1 MVPRRP
7 AGDTA
12 APAGSGSSA
21 DGPAPGGPSAT
32 LGEAGGSVGSGAKS
46 ASVPGIPGAGP
57 GDVTGTGAAPA
68 GGPIRPDASAGSPT
82 AAPPAWDAVPAGRP
96 SAEAAAPGA
105 APPATPIYVSARVR
119 NGIVLAVAAAAA
131 ALAWVAPGVLVVL
144 LLSTLLAV
152 LLAVP
157 VRALQRSV
165 PALPR
170 GLAVLAALALVLLLL
185 AAVLFLVVPA
195 LVADLAGAL
204 RATPSTDA
212 ELVQAGRQF
221 VAPLAAGGRLPA
233 ETDAALGAFLGAA
246 LASALGAAESARASL
261 SAVIAG
267 VASAGFVAVS
277 VVVIAVYLVG
287 DAPRLRASFL
297 AAAPPRYRDDA
308 QELWETLVRSL
319 TRMLVA
325 TLVSN
330 TALAALAYAGL
341 RLLGVPLAG
350 VLAAVT
356 WLASFVPIAGAWLG
370 AVPAVLMALTVS
382 PATAL
387 WTALLY
393 VAVNFLDGNVLSPR
407 LQGRA
412 LTVHPVLVLV
422 AVLAA
427 GQLFGLGGILVM
439 LPLLAVVRVLA
450 GFLAR
455 RLRLAHP
462 ARHRPGRIAG
472 SGRTLRARTRPAS
485 RRLGRGP
492 P

>member
-1 MVPRRP
+1 MTRIPGN
-7 AGDTA
+7 AA
-12 APAGSGSSA
+12 APE
-21 DGPAPGGPSAT
+21 GPAPLRASADPPA
-32 LGEAGGSVGSGAKS
+32 EA
-46 ASVPGIPGAGP
+46 
-57 GDVTGTGAAPA
+57 
-68 GGPIRPDASAGSPT
+68 PDAP
-82 AAPPAWDAVPAGRP
+82 R
-96 SAEAAAPGA
+96 
-105 APPATPIYVSARVR
+105 PATPIYISARVR
-119 NGIVLAVAAAAA
+119 NGIVLAVVVAAA

-157 VRALQRSV
+157 VRALQRFA

-170 GLAVLAALALVLLLL
+170 GLAVLAALVLVLLLL

-195 LVADLAGAL
+195 LVADLAGVL
-204 RATPSTDA
+204 RAAPSTDA
-212 ELVQAGRQF
+212 ELTQTVRQV
-221 VAPLAAGGRLPA
+221 VAPLAAGGWLPG
-233 ETDAALGAFLGAA
+233 ETDAALGAFLRAA
-246 LASALGAAESARASL
+246 LASALGAAEAARASL
-261 SAVIAG
+261 SATIAG

-277 VVVIAVYLVG
+277 VFVIAVYLVG
-287 DAPRLRASFL
+287 DAPRLRAGFL
-297 AAAPPRYRDDA
+297 AAAPPRYRADA

-319 TRMLVA
+319 ARMLVA

-330 TALAALAYAGL
+330 TVLAALAYVGL

-350 VLAAVT
+350 VLAAVA

-370 AVPAVLMALTVS
+370 AVPAVLVALTVS

-455 RLRLAHP
+455 RLRLAHR
-462 ARHRPGRIAG
+462 ARHRPGGARG
-472 SGRTLRARTRPAS
+472 SGRAPRARTRPRS
-485 RRLGRGP
+485 RHLGRGP